1 MIREPVHDEGSLLQ
15 PQSSSLSEI
24 FMGQHHH
31 DQQVNLFDVPSSVP
45 LEFLNPKPMN
55 FLPRFSNSQQ
65 DPSFLIFD
73 NHHGDEYQDLEGF
86 IRKDKTY
93 EEKIPSY

>member
-1 MIREPVHDEGSLLQ
+1 MNDEGSQMQ

-24 FMGQHHH
+24 LMGHHH
-31 DQQVNLFDVPSSVP
+31 DLQVNLFDVPSSVP
-45 LEFLNPKPMN
+45 LEFLNSKPLI
-55 FLPRFSNSQQ
+55 FQPRFSNSQQ

-73 NHHGDEYQDLEGF
+73 NHNGEEYHEIENFNLKE
-86 IRKDKTY
+86 KPY